1 VVIKFL
7 EEKVEKTFY
16 PNLPHSGEKRLFVL
30 LPLPEQEEG
39 CGVGN
44 LIMQSIMGD

>member
-30 LPLPEQEEG
+30 LPLPDQKEG
-39 CGVGN
+39 CSEEN
-44 LIMQSIMGD
+44 LVMHSIMGD

>member
-7 EEKVEKTFY
+7 EEKIEKTFY
-16 PNLPHSGEKRLFVL
+16 PNLLYSGEKKLFVL
-30 LPLPEQEEG
+30 LPLPDQEEG
-39 CGVGN
+39 CGEGN

>member
-16 PNLPHSGEKRLFVL
+16 PNLFLIQGRRGCSSYSHSLTREWIVVRG
-30 LPLPEQEEG
+30 
-39 CGVGN
+39 
-44 LIMQSIMGD
+44 IW